1 MNEIDCNS
9 YSKSRRDV
17 RSCWL
22 RTILIMYSSYF
33 ITRAMNKILIVD
45 ASASDGRIMAGLLT
59 RAGYDPVVT
68 DCIEAG
74 KVEAA
79 KLPPGAVIV
88 TAMRLSDGT
97 AKEFI
102 NWLKTEGYKFPVI
115 AIVDNLHTDAVD
127 VMRGGGAVDVV
138 QRLALDKQL
147 IETVEKYAK
156 PEHVVLTLGN
166 QLLPRKSE
174 VWQKIEEKITAI
186 AATNANAI
194 IFGECGSGKEQV
206 AHQIYLNSSREQ
218 KPITVVD
225 AGGAALVGRHNPE
238 NERSEI
244 YNRIEG
250 YFHKSAGGTIIIKN
264 VHLLTFEKQSVLL
277 HILETEHPDVRV
289 ICTAEPELLK
299 MVTEKTFRPNLF
311 FILRQSDISV
321 PSLKET
327 TEDIPVLADF
337 FLKRY
342 AAQTGKPRKHLDA
355 SAIKALKLY
364 PWPGNVRELK
374 DIVLFA
380 AFHAKGDTIT
390 ATDISFNLSDTS
402 ILSELHLKNEDAEKQ
417 RIINALKRTDWNKT
431 QAAKLLNI
439 SRPTLDYKIRQYGI
453 RKNEV

>member
-1 MNEIDCNS
+1 
-9 YSKSRRDV
+9 
-17 RSCWL
+17 
-22 RTILIMYSSYF
+22 
-33 ITRAMNKILIVD
+33 MNKVLIVD
-45 ASASDGRIMAGLLT
+45 ASASDGRIMVGLLT

-174 VWQKIEEKITAI
+174 PWQKIEEKIMAI

-206 AHQIYLNSSREQ
+206 AHQIYLNSSWEQ

-225 AGGAALVGRHNPE
+225 ADCAALVGKHNPG

-250 YFHKSAGGTIIIKN
+250 YFHKSEEGTIIVKN
-264 VHLLTFEKQSVLL
+264 VHLLSFEKQSVLL

-289 ICTAEPELLK
+289 ICTAEPELMK

-311 FILRQSDISV
+311 YILRQSDISV

-327 TEDIPVLADF
+327 TEDIPEIADF

-380 AFHAKGDTIT
+380 VIHAKGDTIT
-390 ATDISFNLSDTS
+390 AADISFNLSDAS
-402 ILSELHLKNEDAEKQ
+402 LIEDLHMSQQALEKYKIEDA
-417 RIINALKRTDWNKT
+417 LTRTGWIKS
-431 QAAKLLNI
+431 QAAKLLKI
-439 SRPTLDYKIRQYGI
+439 SRTTLDYKIKQYGLSQS
-453 RKNEV
+453 

>member
-1 MNEIDCNS
+1 
-9 YSKSRRDV
+9 
-17 RSCWL
+17 
-22 RTILIMYSSYF
+22 
-33 ITRAMNKILIVD
+33 MNKVLILD
-45 ASASDGRIMAGLLT
+45 ASPSDSRIMFGLLM
-59 RAGYDPVVT
+59 RAGYDPVEKGS
-68 DCIEAG
+68 IEAG

-88 TAMRLSDGT
+88 TAMRLPDGT
-97 AKEFI
+97 ARELI
-102 NWLKTEGYKFPVI
+102 DWLKAEGYKFPVI
-115 AIVDNLHTDAVD
+115 AIVENLNGMDVAE
-127 VMRGGGAVDVV
+127 VMRGGGAVDII
-138 QRLALDKQL
+138 QRPAIDKQL
-147 IETVEKYAK
+147 VETVGEYSKA
-156 PEHVVLTLGN
+156 EHIVLTLDN

-174 VWQKIEEKITAI
+174 EWQMIEEKIKAI

-250 YFHKSAGGTIIIKN
+250 YFQKSAGGTIIIKN

-311 FILRQSDISV
+311 FILRQSDIAV
-321 PSLKET
+321 PSLKDT
-327 TEDIPVLADF
+327 TEDIPEIADF
-337 FLKRY
+337 FLKRC

-431 QAAKLLNI
+431 QAAKLLKI
-439 SRPTLDYKIRQYGI
+439 SRPTLDYKIKQFGI

>member
-1 MNEIDCNS
+1 
-9 YSKSRRDV
+9 
-17 RSCWL
+17 
-22 RTILIMYSSYF
+22 
-33 ITRAMNKILIVD
+33 MNKILIVD
-45 ASASDGRIMAGLLT
+45 ASASDGRIMAGLLI
-59 RAGYDPVVT
+59 RVGYDPVVT

-115 AIVDNLHTDAVD
+115 AIVDNLNTDAVD
-127 VMRGGGAVDVV
+127 VMRGGGAIDVV

-147 IETVEKYAK
+147 VRTVGEYAR

-174 VWQKIEEKITAI
+174 TWQKIEEKITAI

-218 KPITVVD
+218 KPITIVD

-289 ICTAEPELLK
+289 ICTAEPDLLK
-299 MVTEKTFRPNLF
+299 MITEKTFRPNLF
-311 FILRQSDISV
+311 FILRQSDIAV
-321 PSLKET
+321 PPLKET
-327 TEDIPVLADF
+327 TEDIPIIADF

-342 AAQTGKPRKHLDA
+342 AAQTGKQRKHLDA

-380 AFHAKGDTIT
+380 VIHAKGDTIT
-390 ATDISFNLSDTS
+390 AADISFNLSDAS
-402 ILSELHLKNEDAEKQ
+402 LIEDLHMSQQALEKYKIEDA
-417 RIINALKRTDWNKT
+417 LTRTGWIKS
-431 QAAKLLNI
+431 QAAKLLKI
-439 SRPTLDYKIRQYGI
+439 SRTTLDYKIKQYGLSQS
-453 RKNEV
+453 

>member
-1 MNEIDCNS
+1 
-9 YSKSRRDV
+9 
-17 RSCWL
+17 
-22 RTILIMYSSYF
+22 
-33 ITRAMNKILIVD
+33 MNKILIVD

-59 RAGYDPVVT
+59 RAGYNPVVT

-88 TAMRLSDGT
+88 TAIRLPDGT

-115 AIVDNLHTDAVD
+115 AIVDNLNTDAVD
-127 VMRGGGAVDVV
+127 VMRGGGAIDVV

-147 IETVEKYAK
+147 VRTVGEYAR

-174 VWQKIEEKITAI
+174 TWQKIEEKITAI

-218 KPITVVD
+218 KPITIVD

-311 FILRQSDISV
+311 FILRQSDIAV

-327 TEDIPVLADF
+327 TEDIPEIADF

-342 AAQTGKPRKHLDA
+342 SAKTGKQRKHLDA

-380 AFHAKGDTIT
+380 VIHAKGDTIT
-390 ATDISFNLSDTS
+390 AADISFNLSDAS
-402 ILSELHLKNEDAEKQ
+402 LIEDLHMSQQALEKYKIEDA
-417 RIINALKRTDWNKT
+417 LTRTGWIKS
-431 QAAKLLNI
+431 QAAKLLKI
-439 SRPTLDYKIRQYGI
+439 SRTTLDYKIKQYGLSQS
-453 RKNEV
+453 

>member
-1 MNEIDCNS
+1 
-9 YSKSRRDV
+9 
-17 RSCWL
+17 
-22 RTILIMYSSYF
+22 
-33 ITRAMNKILIVD
+33 MNKILIVD
-45 ASASDGRIMAGLLT
+45 ASASDGRIIAGLLT
-59 RAGYDPVVT
+59 RAGYNPVVT

-88 TAMRLSDGT
+88 TAIRLPDGT

-115 AIVDNLHTDAVD
+115 AIVDNLNTDAVD
-127 VMRGGGAVDVV
+127 VMRGGGAIDVV

-147 IETVEKYAK
+147 VRTVGEYAR

-174 VWQKIEEKITAI
+174 TWQKIEEKITAI

-218 KPITVVD
+218 KPITIVD

-289 ICTAEPELLK
+289 ICTAEPDLLK
-299 MVTEKTFRPNLF
+299 MITEKTFRPNLF
-311 FILRQSDISV
+311 FILRQSDIAV
-321 PSLKET
+321 PPLKET
-327 TEDIPVLADF
+327 TEDIPIIADF

-342 AAQTGKPRKHLDA
+342 AAQTGKQRKHLDA

-380 AFHAKGDTIT
+380 VIHAKGDTIT
-390 ATDISFNLSDTS
+390 AADISFNLSDAS
-402 ILSELHLKNEDAEKQ
+402 LIEDLHMSQQALEKYKIEDA
-417 RIINALKRTDWNKT
+417 LTRTGWIKS
-431 QAAKLLNI
+431 QAAKLLKI
-439 SRPTLDYKIRQYGI
+439 SRTTLDYKIKQYGLSQS
-453 RKNEV
+453 

>member
-1 MNEIDCNS
+1 MNQ
-9 YSKSRRDV
+9 
-17 RSCWL
+17 
-22 RTILIMYSSYF
+22 
-33 ITRAMNKILIVD
+33 ILIVN
-45 ASASDGRIMAGLLT
+45 ASASDMRIMSGLLT
-59 RAGYDPVVT
+59 RAGYDPVVAES
-68 DCIEAG
+68 IEAG
-74 KVEAA
+74 KVESA

-88 TAMRLSDGT
+88 TAMRLPDGT
-97 AKEFI
+97 ARELI
-102 NWLKTEGYKFPVI
+102 DWLKAEGYKFPVI
-115 AIVDNLHTDAVD
+115 AIVDNFGNMDAID
-127 VMRGGGAVDVV
+127 VMRGGGATDII
-138 QRLALDKQL
+138 QRPAIDKQL

-156 PEHVVLTLGN
+156 PEHVVLTLDN
-166 QLLPRKSE
+166 QLLPLKSE
-174 VWQKIEEKITAI
+174 AWRMIEEKIQAI

-218 KPITVVD
+218 KPITIVD

-250 YFHKSAGGTIIIKN
+250 YFQKSAGGTIIIKN

-311 FILRQSDISV
+311 FILRQSDIAV
-321 PSLKET
+321 PSLKDT
-327 TEDIPVLADF
+327 TEDIPEIADF

-342 AAQTGKPRKHLDA
+342 SAKTGKQRKHLDA

-380 AFHAKGDTIT
+380 AFHAKGDTISE
-390 ATDISFNLSDTS
+390 ADINFNLSEPEMPSALSLKDPTYEKKM
-402 ILSELHLKNEDAEKQ
+402 ILE
-417 RIINALKRTDWNKT
+417 ALNRMNWNKT
-431 QAAKLLNI
+431 NAAKLLGI
-439 SRPTLDYKIRQYGI
+439 SRSAIDYKIKHYGLK
-453 RKNEV
+453 RD

>member
-1 MNEIDCNS
+1 
-9 YSKSRRDV
+9 
-17 RSCWL
+17 
-22 RTILIMYSSYF
+22 
-33 ITRAMNKILIVD
+33 MNKILIVD

-74 KVEAA
+74 KVEVA

-88 TAMRLSDGT
+88 TAMRLPDGT

-115 AIVDNLHTDAVD
+115 AIVDNLGNMDAID
-127 VMRGGGAVDVV
+127 VMRGGGATDII
-138 QRLALDKQL
+138 QRPAIDKQL
-147 IETVEKYAK
+147 VETVGEYSKA
-156 PEHVVLTLGN
+156 EHAVLTLDN

-174 VWQKIEEKITAI
+174 AWQKIEEKIKAI

-218 KPITVVD
+218 KPHIVLE
-225 AGGAALVGRHNPE
+225 AGSASFIGVHDPAS
-238 NERSEI
+238 ERSEL
-244 YNRIEG
+244 YNRIKS
-250 YFHKSAGGTIIIKN
+250 YFLESAGGTMIIKN
-264 VHLLTFEKQSVLL
+264 IDLLPIDRQSVLL

-299 MVTEKTFRPNLF
+299 MVTEKTFRSNLF
-311 FILRQSDISV
+311 FMLRQSDIAV

-327 TEDIPVLADF
+327 TEDIPVIADF

-390 ATDISFNLSDTS
+390 AADISFNLSDS
-402 ILSELHLKNEDAEKQ
+402 VIFSELHLKNEDSEKQ
-417 RIINALKRTDWNKT
+417 RIIDALKRTSWNKT
-431 QAAKLLNI
+431 QAAKLLKI
-439 SRPTLDYKIRQYGI
+439 SRPTLDYKIKQFGI

>member
-1 MNEIDCNS
+1 MN
-9 YSKSRRDV
+9 
-17 RSCWL
+17 
-22 RTILIMYSSYF
+22 T
-33 ITRAMNKILIVD
+33 ILIVD
-45 ASASDGRIMAGLLT
+45 ASASDSRIMSGLLT
-59 RAGYDPVVT
+59 RAGYNPVFV
-68 DCIEAG
+68 DSIEAG
-74 KVEAA
+74 KLGAA

-88 TAMRLSDGT
+88 TAMRLPDGT

-115 AIVDNLHTDAVD
+115 AIVDNLGNMDAID
-127 VMRGGGAVDVV
+127 VMRGGGATDII
-138 QRLALDKQL
+138 QRPAIDKQL
-147 IETVEKYAK
+147 VETVGQYAR
-156 PEHVVLTLGN
+156 PEHIVLTLDN

-174 VWQKIEEKITAI
+174 AWQKIEEKIKAI

-299 MVTEKTFRPNLF
+299 MVTEKTFRSNLF
-311 FILRQSDISV
+311 FMLRQSDIAV

-327 TEDIPVLADF
+327 TEDIPVIADF

-380 AFHAKGDTIT
+380 AFHAKGDTISE
-390 ATDISFNLSDTS
+390 ADIVFNLSDTS
-402 ILSELHLKNEDAEKQ
+402 MTYDLSLRNPQRERDQILEAYQ
-417 RIINALKRTDWNKT
+417 RGGNWK

-439 SRPTLDYKIRQYGI
+439 TEKTLISLRKKYGI
-453 RKNEV
+453 DSNAEIQT

>member
-1 MNEIDCNS
+1 
-9 YSKSRRDV
+9 
-17 RSCWL
+17 
-22 RTILIMYSSYF
+22 
-33 ITRAMNKILIVD
+33 MNKILIVD

-59 RAGYDPVVT
+59 RAGYNPVVT

-88 TAMRLSDGT
+88 TAIRLPDGT

-115 AIVDNLHTDAVD
+115 AIVDNLNTDAVD
-127 VMRGGGAVDVV
+127 VMRGGGAIDVV

-147 IETVEKYAK
+147 VRTVGEYAR

-174 VWQKIEEKITAI
+174 TWQKIEEKITAI

-218 KPITVVD
+218 KPITIVD

-289 ICTAEPELLK
+289 ICTAEPDLLK
-299 MVTEKTFRPNLF
+299 MITEKTFRPNLF
-311 FILRQSDISV
+311 FILRQSDIAV
-321 PSLKET
+321 PPLKET
-327 TEDIPVLADF
+327 TEDIPVIADF

-342 AAQTGKPRKHLDA
+342 AAQTGKQRKHLDA

-380 AFHAKGDTIT
+380 DFHAKGDTIT
-390 ATDISFNLSDTS
+390 AANISFNLSDAS
-402 ILSELHLKNEDAEKQ
+402 LIEDLHMSQQALEKYKIEDA
-417 RIINALKRTDWNKT
+417 LTRTGWIKS
-431 QAAKLLNI
+431 QAAKLLKI
-439 SRPTLDYKIRQYGI
+439 SRTTLDYKIKQYGLSQS
-453 RKNEV
+453 

>member
-1 MNEIDCNS
+1 
-9 YSKSRRDV
+9 
-17 RSCWL
+17 
-22 RTILIMYSSYF
+22 
-33 ITRAMNKILIVD
+33 MNKILIVD
-45 ASASDGRIMAGLLT
+45 ASVSDGRIMAGLLT

-79 KLPPGAVIV
+79 KLPSGAVIV
-88 TAMRLSDGT
+88 TAMRLPDGT

-102 NWLKTEGYKFPVI
+102 NWLKTEGYKLPVI
-115 AIVDNLHTDAVD
+115 AIVDNLGNMDAID
-127 VMRGGGAVDVV
+127 VMRGGGATDII
-138 QRLALDKQL
+138 QRPAIDKQL
-147 IETVEKYAK
+147 VETVGQYAR
-156 PEHVVLTLGN
+156 PEHIVLTLDN

-174 VWQKIEEKITAI
+174 EWQMIDEKIKAI

-206 AHQIYLNSSREQ
+206 AYQIYLNSSREQ

-311 FILRQSDISV
+311 FILRQSDIAV
-321 PSLKET
+321 PSLKDT
-327 TEDIPVLADF
+327 TEDIPEIADF

-342 AAQTGKPRKHLDA
+342 SAKTGKQRKHLDA

-380 AFHAKGDTIT
+380 AFHAKGDTISE
-390 ATDISFNLSDTS
+390 ADINFNLSEPEMPSALSLKDPAYEKKM
-402 ILSELHLKNEDAEKQ
+402 ILE
-417 RIINALKRTDWNKT
+417 ALNRMNWNKT
-431 QAAKLLNI
+431 NAAKLLGI
-439 SRPTLDYKIRQYGI
+439 SRSAIDYKIKHYGLK
-453 RKNEV
+453 RD

>member
-1 MNEIDCNS
+1 
-9 YSKSRRDV
+9 
-17 RSCWL
+17 
-22 RTILIMYSSYF
+22 
-33 ITRAMNKILIVD
+33 MNKILIVD
-45 ASASDGRIMAGLLT
+45 ASASDYRVMSSLLSK
-59 RAGYDPVVT
+59 AGYDPIGV
-68 DCIEAG
+68 DSIEAG

-97 AKEFI
+97 AREFI
-102 NWLKTEGYKFPVI
+102 NWLKTEGFGFPIIVI
-115 AIVDNLHTDAVD
+115 VENLDPLDIVG
-127 VMRGGGAVDVV
+127 VMSGGGATDII
-138 QRLALDKQL
+138 QRRALDKQMV
-147 IETVEKYAK
+147 ETVEKYAK
-156 PEHVVLTLGN
+156 PEHVVLTLDN

-206 AHQIYLNSSREQ
+206 AHQIYLNSSWEQ

-225 AGGAALVGRHNPE
+225 ADCAALVGKHNPG

-250 YFHKSAGGTIIIKN
+250 YFHKSEEGTIIVKN
-264 VHLLTFEKQSVLL
+264 VHLLSFEKQSVLL

-289 ICTAEPELLK
+289 ICTAEPELMK

-311 FILRQSDISV
+311 YILRQSDISV

-327 TEDIPVLADF
+327 TEDIPEIADF

-380 AFHAKGDTIT
+380 AFHAKGDTISE
-390 ATDISFNLSDTS
+390 ADIVFNLSDTS
-402 ILSELHLKNEDAEKQ
+402 MTYDLSLRNPQRERDQILEAYQ
-417 RIINALKRTDWNKT
+417 RGGNWK

-439 SRPTLDYKIRQYGI
+439 TEKTLISLRKKYGI
-453 RKNEV
+453 DSNGEIQS

>member
-1 MNEIDCNS
+1 
-9 YSKSRRDV
+9 
-17 RSCWL
+17 
-22 RTILIMYSSYF
+22 
-33 ITRAMNKILIVD
+33 MNKILIVD
-45 ASASDGRIMAGLLT
+45 ASAPDGRIMAGLLT

-88 TAMRLSDGT
+88 TSMRLSDGT

-115 AIVDNLHTDAVD
+115 AIVDNLNTDAVD
-127 VMRGGGAVDVV
+127 VMRGGGAIDVV

-147 IETVEKYAK
+147 VRTVGEYAR

-174 VWQKIEEKITAI
+174 TWQKIEEKITAI

-218 KPITVVD
+218 KPITIVD

-289 ICTAEPELLK
+289 ICTAEPDLLK
-299 MVTEKTFRPNLF
+299 MITEKTFRPNLF
-311 FILRQSDISV
+311 FILRQSDIAV
-321 PSLKET
+321 PPLKET
-327 TEDIPVLADF
+327 TEDIPIIADF

-342 AAQTGKPRKHLDA
+342 AAQTGKQRKHLDA

-380 AFHAKGDTIT
+380 VIHAKGDTIT
-390 ATDISFNLSDTS
+390 AADISFNLSDAS
-402 ILSELHLKNEDAEKQ
+402 LIEDLHMSQQALEKYKIEDA
-417 RIINALKRTDWNKT
+417 LTRTGWIKS
-431 QAAKLLNI
+431 QAAKLLKI
-439 SRPTLDYKIRQYGI
+439 SRTTLDYKIKQYGLSQS
-453 RKNEV
+453 